1 MNNDEILIKAKE
13 IKEAKDKERLELAN
27 KELTEWATKHNCG
40 LDVRYEYQGD
50 KLPSKPVIQIILNA

>member
-27 KELTEWATKHNCG
+27 KELTEWAAKHNCT
-40 LDVRYEYQGD
+40 LNIQYEYQGATM
-50 KLPSKPVIQIILNA
+50 PSKPVIQIILNA